1 MSKNPLVIIA
11 GPTASGKSSL
21 SVGLAKKLDGEIIS
35 ADSMQVYKNMDIGSA
50 KISLEE
56 MESVPHHMI
65 DIIEPVEDYNVTLF
79 KEKAKECAAQ
89 ITERGHLPIIVG
101 GTGFYIQA
109 LLYDIDFKEEDADR
123 SYRKELE
130 EEAKKN
136 GNESLYKRLVEIDS
150 ASAQKIHPNNTKRLI
165 RALEYFH
172 LTGEPISGHNE
183 LMRRK
188 DSPYSFCYFVLY
200 KDREKLYENIE
211 KRVDGMM
218 EQGFLQEVEALKKS
232 GVTRRMTSMQGLG
245 YRELYDYL
253 EGKYPLEEALRLIK
267 RNTRHFA
274 KRQLTWFKRERD
286 VIWVNKDDYKDN
298 DELVSYMCEIIHDKI
313 GWERR

>member
-1 MSKNPLVIIA
+1 M
-11 GPTASGKSSL
+11 
-21 SVGLAKKLDGEIIS
+21 
-35 ADSMQVYKNMDIGSA
+35 
-50 KISLEE
+50 
-56 MESVPHHMI
+56 
-65 DIIEPVEDYNVTLF
+65 
-79 KEKAKECAAQ
+79 
-89 ITERGHLPIIVG
+89 
-101 GTGFYIQA
+101 
-109 LLYDIDFKEEDADR
+109 
-123 SYRKELE
+123 
-130 EEAKKN
+130 
-136 GNESLYKRLVEIDS
+136 
-150 ASAQKIHPNNTKRLI
+150 
-165 RALEYFH
+165 
-172 LTGEPISGHNE
+172 
-183 LMRRK
+183 
-188 DSPYSFCYFVLY
+188 LY